1 MTRLQNIHENVQLP
15 RLNKSTWGFYLIYII
30 IRKLTD
36 LSWALAMIVTTNEI
50 LDLIVLDKYI
60 KKPTKW

>member
-60 KKPTKW
+60 NKPTKW

>member
-15 RLNKSTWGFYLIYII
+15 RLNKSIWGFYLIYII